1 MRQTQ
6 RLRSLQPRALAT
18 LAVLGALAM
27 STSACGGADTPP
39 ASTAGSPDELALATL
54 DQIVQGDNAAA
65 TAHFDQ
71 TMAGMLS
78 APALGQS
85 WITYQQLLGT
95 YQSHGDPQDVQ
106 RGELTVVNVPL
117 KMEHAP
123 GEFRLTVHPDGT
135 VAGLYFLKEGVPVP

>member
-1 MRQTQ
+1 MRQTPT
-6 RLRSLQPRALAT
+6 LRSLQLRTLAI

-27 STSACGGADTPP
+27 STSACGGADTPTP
-39 ASTAGSPDELALATL
+39 SSAGSPDKLALATL

-85 WITYQQLLGT
+85 WITYQQLLGK

-117 KMEHAP
+117 QMEHAP
-123 GEFRLTVHPDGT
+123 GQFRLTVHPDGT